1 MTGQTRM
8 MQKLCR
14 DYNQWFFLEK
24 YFIKA
29 IQVTF
34 FEMLKTL
41 VSTSSNTVLV
51 WSRKQ
56 LRYCSLFVRFVDA
69 EDTKTDSNVGCLV
82 QNVAFKCKSTTQE
95 QLL

>member
-14 DYNQWFFLEK
+14 DYNQRFFLEK

-41 VSTSSNTVLV
+41 ISTSSNTVLV
-51 WSRKQ
+51 
-56 LRYCSLFVRFVDA
+56 
-69 EDTKTDSNVGCLV
+69 
-82 QNVAFKCKSTTQE
+82 
-95 QLL
+95 